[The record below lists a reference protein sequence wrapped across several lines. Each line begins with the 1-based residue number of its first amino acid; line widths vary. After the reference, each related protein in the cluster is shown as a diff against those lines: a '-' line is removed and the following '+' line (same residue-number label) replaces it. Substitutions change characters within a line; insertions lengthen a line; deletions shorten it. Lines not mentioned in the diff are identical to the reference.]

1 MMPRNWVAQM
11 RRASEHRTD
20 RGVPGEEAL
29 GVPNGEQ
36 ETEGPD
42 PRRGV
47 RGSALSPQGGGSDAQ
62 AITGVAEGHPVVG
75 GFHLGEDFLQ
85 SQIPAVVEEFVK
97 IRPAVFA
104 GPLHWLSR
112 GFRHL
117 SSPA

>member
-1 MMPRNWVAQM
+1 M
-11 RRASEHRTD
+11 
-20 RGVPGEEAL
+20 
-29 GVPNGEQ
+29 
-36 ETEGPD
+36 
-42 PRRGV
+42 